1 MKYALLLV
9 LLLAPLARAEDP
21 KPAPEPLTNEQI
33 QARLGGPVHRDP
45 RSPERLEQLRKKRE
59 AYLKGQAEIKRK
71 DAERRARFWALM
83 DQQQAEN
90 NQQNAV
96 VAEQN
101 RIEYNKGVDRWN
113 AQCDAYYQ
121 ARAAALG
128 AMSAGQCYAPV
139 VFVGR

>member
-1 MKYALLLV
+1 MKSSLLLALLLCSV
-9 LLLAPLARAEDP
+9 AFAADP
-21 KPAPEPLTNEQI
+21 KPAPTPLTNEEI

-45 RSPERLEQLRKKRE
+45 RSPERLEELRKKRE
-59 AYLKGQAEIKRK
+59 AYLAKQQQAAR
-71 DAERRARFWALM
+71 DAATRRAKFWAEM
-83 DQQQAEN
+83 NQQQAEN
-90 NQQNAV
+90 DRQNAV
-96 VAEQN
+96 IAEQN

-128 AMSAGQCYAPV
+128 AMSVGPPV